1 MQDSY
6 DRTIDYIRISVTDQ
20 CNLRCI
26 YCMPEGCIQKV
37 PKQMLNDDQ
46 ILMLCRCFAQLGVS
60 RVKIT
65 GGEPLLRPQVPL
77 LIKEIRQIPG
87 IRSVTLTT
95 NGILLKK
102 YLPQLVKAGLTGVN
116 ISIDSLN
123 SAHYQ
128 QISGRDRLLPVM
140 DSLKAALS
148 YPELVTK
155 LNCVPVYGK
164 NHQDLAD
171 LALLAKDQDL
181 HVRFIEMMPI
191 GYGKDFTC
199 CTEDQIL
206 MLLEKKLHTQLIPY
220 EGSLGNGPAH
230 YYQAQGF
237 KGKIG
242 FISAVSHKFCSQCNR
257 IRLTSD
263 GYLKTCLQYRA
274 GCDLMPYLQK
284 GASEETLKQMIL
296 KAVKEKPMCH
306 HFLEEQKDERKEK
319 EELRAMCEI
328 GG

>member
-6 DRTIDYIRISVTDQ
+6 ERTIDYIRISVTDQ

-26 YCMPEGCIQKV
+26 YCMPEGCTHRNA
-37 PKQMLNDDQ
+37 KQQLTDEQ
-46 ILMLCRCFAQLGVS
+46 ILKLCRCLAQLGIS
-60 RVKIT
+60 KVKIT
-65 GGEPLLRPQVPL
+65 GGEPLLRPKVPA

-87 IRSVTLTT
+87 IHSVTLTT
-95 NGILLKK
+95 NGILLGK

-116 ISIDSLN
+116 ISVDSLDPV
-123 SAHYQ
+123 HYQ
-128 QISGRDRLLPVM
+128 QISGRDSLQPVM

-148 YPELVTK
+148 YPELATK

-164 NHQDLAD
+164 NHQDLAE
-171 LALLAKDQDL
+171 LALLAKDEDL

-191 GYGKDFTC
+191 GYGKDFNC

-206 MLLEKKLHTQLIPY
+206 KYLEGKLKIRLIPY
-220 EGSLGNGPAH
+220 EGRLGNGPAH

-257 IRLTSD
+257 IRLTCD
-263 GYLKTCLQYRA
+263 GYLKTCLQYQT
-274 GCDLMPYLQK
+274 GCDLKPYLQQ
-284 GASEETLKQMIL
+284 GASEETLKQVIL
-296 KAVKEKPMCH
+296 QTVKEKPVCH
-306 HFLEEQKDERKEK
+306 HFLEDQKDEK
-319 EELRAMCEI
+319 EEKRAMCEI

>member
-6 DRTIDYIRISVTDQ
+6 GRTIDYIRISVTDQ

-65 GGEPLLRPQVPL
+65 GGEPLLRPQVPV

-123 SAHYQ
+123 SVHYQ

-140 DSLKAALS
+140 DSLKSSLILS
-148 YPELVTK
+148 GTCNKAELCACLWEK
-155 LNCVPVYGK
+155 SSGSG
-164 NHQDLAD
+164 
-171 LALLAKDQDL
+171 
-181 HVRFIEMMPI
+181 RS
-191 GYGKDFTC
+191 GFTC
-199 CTEDQIL
+199 QR
-206 MLLEKKLHTQLIPY
+206 
-220 EGSLGNGPAH
+220 SGPACTF
-230 YYQAQGF
+230 Y
-237 KGKIG
+237 
-242 FISAVSHKFCSQCNR
+242 
-257 IRLTSD
+257 
-263 GYLKTCLQYRA
+263 
-274 GCDLMPYLQK
+274 
-284 GASEETLKQMIL
+284 
-296 KAVKEKPMCH
+296 
-306 HFLEEQKDERKEK
+306 
-319 EELRAMCEI
+319 
-328 GG
+328 